1 MSKRGLTTA
10 ELEKLLYAS
19 SDSELDDNVEKEDF
33 VDSDSDDSVCD
44 PNYFPNESDPE
55 EALETCLK
63 KVWKPKKSMI
73 QPPQQGISSHV
84 SEEPIASTSHSQKVV
99 VSCINFKKIVNI

>member
-33 VDSDSDDSVCD
+33 VDSDSDDSVYD

-63 KVWKPKKSMI
+63 KVWKPKKSMFNLHNKEY
-73 QPPQQGISSHV
+73 QVMFLKNPSHLHH
-84 SEEPIASTSHSQKVV
+84 TQKVV
-99 VSCINFKKIVNI
+99 VSCINFLKNR

>member
-10 ELEKLLYAS
+10 ELEKLLYRS
-19 SDSELDDNVEKEDF
+19 SHSELDDNFEKEDF
-33 VDSDSDDSVCD
+33 VDSDSDDSY

-73 QPPQQGISSHV
+73 QPPQQGISSLV

-99 VSCINFKKIVNI
+99 VSCINLKKNR